1 MDNKLIARKND
12 TAMVAPLPYTVEKPE
27 TNNKKKSEV
36 MELIGGGAIWLA
48 LGLIFGKPVWIGLA
62 VLLVGGFVCGLVARF
77 VWEFIKDVWQLCTEG
92 KPVGLVKVNTNGK

>member
-1 MDNKLIARKND
+1 MDNKIIARKND

-36 MELIGGGAIWLA
+36 LELIGGGAIWLA

-62 VLLVGGFVCGLVARF
+62 VLLGGGFVCCF
-77 VWEFIKDVWQLCTEG
+77 VWEIVKAVWERCTEG